1 MHYKRHMISIQ
12 RLAPLEWIGGPL
24 MMMNALVNRVKNAR
38 NAKTIPHLIAA
49 RMNALAILMRNV
61 RFVVC

>member
-12 RLAPLEWIGGPL
+12 RLAPLEWIGWS
-24 MMMNALVNRVKNAR
+24 MIMMNALVNRMKNALS
-38 NAKTIPHLIAA
+38 AKTVPHLIAA
-49 RMNALAILMRNV
+49 RMNALAILMRNA

>member
-1 MHYKRHMISIQ
+1 
-12 RLAPLEWIGGPL
+12 
-24 MMMNALVNRVKNAR
+24 MMMMIALVNRMKNAR
-38 NAKTIPHLIAA
+38 YAKTVPHLIAA